1 MQPFAVKNY
10 GLGQASAKILYI
22 FLSRAAIT
30 YFFFFT
36 KREIDVTEIT

>member
-30 YFFFFT
+30 YFFFT